1 MQGKEGIKN
10 ANDQKIPTSF
20 MDDPLWVKTFYQL
33 SSFKLKNW
41 GHTTEYIPDD
51 LMMATGR
58 ALGGWG
64 GGGYNEEPG
73 AELSDTWGELEK

>member
-1 MQGKEGIKN
+1 
-10 ANDQKIPTSF
+10 
-20 MDDPLWVKTFYQL
+20 MDGP
-33 SSFKLKNW
+33 
-41 GHTTEYIPDD
+41 IPDD

>member
-1 MQGKEGIKN
+1 MTHIINESLHPVN
-10 ANDQKIPTSF
+10 LPPSNS
-20 MDDPLWVKTFYQL
+20 KTEVIQL
-33 SSFKLKNW
+33 S
-41 GHTTEYIPDD
+41 TYIPDD

>member
-1 MQGKEGIKN
+1 MGGDPESVLLTGI
-10 ANDQKIPTSF
+10 S
-20 MDDPLWVKTFYQL
+20 
-33 SSFKLKNW
+33 
-41 GHTTEYIPDD
+41 DD

-64 GGGYNEEPG
+64 GGGYNEEPA

>member
-1 MQGKEGIKN
+1 MK
-10 ANDQKIPTSF
+10 
-20 MDDPLWVKTFYQL
+20 L
-33 SSFKLKNW
+33 SM
-41 GHTTEYIPDD
+41 YIPDD

-64 GGGYNEEPG
+64 GGGYNEEPA